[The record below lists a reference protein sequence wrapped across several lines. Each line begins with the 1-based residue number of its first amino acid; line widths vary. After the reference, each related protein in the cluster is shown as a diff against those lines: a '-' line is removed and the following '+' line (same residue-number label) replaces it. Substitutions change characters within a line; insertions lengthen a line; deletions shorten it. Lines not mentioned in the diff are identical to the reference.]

1 MRAFTF
7 AFRRVKG
14 NQTNVN
20 APNVCHSLSHYGT
33 SRSRQRK
40 PPTPYGLGIPE
51 TCAGC
56 QLSETEFFCRLSERS
71 KSALDQIKHVS
82 SYPEH
87 SIIFMEGEDARGV
100 YILCQGRAKL
110 LTTNGEGRTLILKI
124 AKPGEVLG
132 LNSLLTGRPHDITV
146 ETLQPSQLAFVS
158 RQEFMRYIKEHS
170 DACFQVAQHAGRDC
184 HSAYESVRSI
194 GLSSSASEKAGS
206 LPRGLVHG
214 WQSQR
219 RRLRV
224 KLALTHEEIAQLI
237 GSSRETVSRTLS
249 EFKRQNLLELNGS
262 TMLLR
267 NKGALQN
274 LAGI

>member
-1 MRAFTF
+1 MSTRPMVASSF
-7 AFRRVKG
+7 
-14 NQTNVN
+14 
-20 APNVCHSLSHYGT
+20 SHLGT
-33 SRSRQRK
+33 SHTPHRK
-40 PPTPYGLGIPE
+40 PPTPYGLTSPE
-51 TCAGC
+51 NCLGC
-56 QLSETEFFCRLSERS
+56 QLNNTEFFCKLSDVS
-71 KSALDQIKHVS
+71 KKALDQIKHVS
-82 SYPEH
+82 SYPER

-100 YILCQGRAKL
+100 YILCQGRVKL
-110 LTTNGEGRTLILKI
+110 LTTNGEGKTLILKI
-124 AKPGEVLG
+124 ARPGEVLG

-170 DACFQVAQHAGRDC
+170 DACFHVAQHAGRDC

-194 GLSSSASEKAGS
+194 GLCSSASEKLA
-206 LPRGLVHG
+206 RFLVDWSADG
-214 WQSQR
+214 KVTDGV
-219 RRLRV
+219 LRV

-267 NKGALQN
+267 NKAALQN
-274 LAGI
+274 AAGI